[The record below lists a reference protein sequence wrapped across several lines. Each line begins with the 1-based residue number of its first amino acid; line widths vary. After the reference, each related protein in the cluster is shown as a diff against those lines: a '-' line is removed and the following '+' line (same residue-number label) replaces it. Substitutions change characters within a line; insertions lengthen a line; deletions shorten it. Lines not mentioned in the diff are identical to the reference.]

1 MPASRS
7 DYYAVEDLLTG
18 EERAVRDTVRRFAD
32 EESLPIAR
40 RHFADATFPTE
51 LTPRLAELGCFGP
64 TVPTEYGGAG
74 LNSVAYGVMTQE
86 LERGDS
92 GLRSFASVQSSLV
105 MYPILT
111 FGSKEQ
117 RDYWIPKLAAGE
129 KIGCFGLTEPD
140 FGSNPG
146 GMRTYARKDGDS
158 WVLNGAKAW
167 ITNGSVADVAVV
179 WAKAEGTIRGFI
191 VEKDTPGFSTA
202 YHMGKF
208 SLRASVTSQ
217 LFFEDRSEE
226 RRVGKECS
234 ARRVR
239 VGERKK

>member
-7 DYYAVEDLLTG
+7 DYYAVEDLLSA
-18 EERAVRDTVRRFAD
+18 EERAVRDTVRRFVDD
-32 EESLPIAR
+32 EYLPLAR
-40 RHFADATFPTE
+40 EHFANATFPTE

-111 FGSKEQ
+111 FGSEAH
-117 RDYWIPKLAAGE
+117 RRHWLPRLASGQA
-129 KIGCFGLTEPD
+129 IGCFGLTEPD

-146 GMRTYARKDGDS
+146 GMITRARRADGGF
-158 WVLNGAKAW
+158 VLNGTKRW
-167 ITNGSVADVAVV
+167 ITNGSVADVAIV
-179 WAKAEGTIRGFI
+179 WAKLRQDENDAKSEVIRGFL
-191 VEKDTPGFSTA
+191 VEKERAGLTRPLM
-202 YHMGKF
+202 HGKW
-208 SLRASVTSQ
+208 SL
-217 LFFEDRSEE
+217 
-226 RRVGKECS
+226 
-234 ARRVR
+234 
-239 VGERKK
+239 